1 MRLEKGKITK
11 REDVRLWCSHV
22 EADSKIL
29 FYVGHL
35 VAPKNVV
42 VRIADTGIL
51 IIAVANME
59 KLPAGINVWLE
70 IGLHTNNTLRYVN
83 VNKFHQALG
92 NSLSVALPGLHA
104 FIGSDYTASFNRKAK
119 IRPLNYLRGVK
130 TQKKLFL
137 L

>member
-51 IIAVANME
+51 IIALANME
-59 KLPAGINVWLE
+59 KAGINVWLE
-70 IGLHTNNTLRYVN
+70 IRLHANNTLRYVN
-83 VNKFHQALG
+83 VNKLHQAQG